1 MFCKPN
7 LQNDSLMDA
16 TENIRYGGD
25 EHVYLGDIPFC
36 SPSSWQFQAPR
47 SHPIQHLRTDH
58 VQHDPVTAEKAA
70 RKTFVTLSRQTHI
83 VERAT
88 ILSEHVELLAE
99 GGKRTAVYRVR
110 VRGAHDIRACG
121 MDSGMD
127 HECSLVEESVGA
139 RLRNLHG
146 PMMVNEDEVFRLD
159 KRKVLSLRQ
168 AE

>member
-1 MFCKPN
+1 ME
-7 LQNDSLMDA
+7 A
-16 TENIRYGGD
+16 RT
-25 EHVYLGDIPFC
+25 YLI
-36 SPSSWQFQAPR
+36 
-47 SHPIQHLRTDH
+47 
-58 VQHDPVTAEKAA
+58 
-70 RKTFVTLSRQTHI
+70 
-83 VERAT
+83 ERAAVLRDD
-88 ILSEHVELLAE
+88 IQLLAQRCE
-99 GGKRTAVYRVR
+99 GASMDRVR